1 MCPVNTIFRF
11 VRNLAPEQKVSIVIP
26 DILADKNEELKSQA
40 FALRNGVPRH
50 KTVIKF
56 LGNTLALYSKKL
68 NDRRWLLVTS
78 PPQVPPQQDTA
89 HKRSR
94 EESDNETD
102 AVKKSKPTA
111 TDQENLVDKHQVD
124 TFAQNEKPG
133 IPIPTFKPVPCYSK
147 PPTHQCKP
155 TVVASGNQTLPAL
168 HPPAN

>member
-1 MCPVNTIFRF
+1 MAIG
-11 VRNLAPEQKVSIVIP
+11 SSHG
-26 DILADKNEELKSQA
+26 NEEINSQA

-56 LGNTLALYSKKL
+56 LGNTLALYSRKP

-111 TDQENLVDKHQVD
+111 TVQENLVDKHQVD
-124 TFAQNEKPG
+124 TFAQNEKPE